1 MSALLPPAVHAV
13 TYVPRPAPVP
23 DTRRDLAAAIA
34 VRLETAPR
42 VRLTGERAEASTV
55 RPGAAS

>member
-23 DTRRDLAAAIA
+23 DARRDLAAAIA
-34 VRLETAPR
+34 FRLETTVPR
-42 VRLTGERAEASTV
+42 VRLARDEDSTI